1 VFFEELCEENN
12 LPVMFA
18 HSKAYVA
25 TYPLGEKSP
34 KEHLSS
40 LIKNSESKGNFLRS
54 ILNVDEAVLKSNE
67 NKKKDFIISNDE
79 MFSIKMIQN
88 NPIDFEEKVMKAI
101 ADKPSVKS
109 ENSIKNK

>member
-1 VFFEELCEENN
+1 
-12 LPVMFA
+12 M
-18 HSKAYVA
+18 
-25 TYPLGEKSP
+25 
-34 KEHLSS
+34 
-40 LIKNSESKGNFLRS
+40 
-54 ILNVDEAVLKSNE
+54 NVDEAVLKSNE